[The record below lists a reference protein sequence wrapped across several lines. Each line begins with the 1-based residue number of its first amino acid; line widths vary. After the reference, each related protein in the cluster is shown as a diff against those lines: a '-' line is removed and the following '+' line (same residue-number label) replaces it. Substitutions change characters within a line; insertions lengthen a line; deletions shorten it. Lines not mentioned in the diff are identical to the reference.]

1 MPVLALI
8 IHTPDEKEKE
18 KMEEDGL
25 VTLNMT
31 HSSPPVNRNI
41 RNIGLI
47 ISREYKAR
55 VRTRGY
61 LWGTVAM
68 VVLLVV
74 GVFVPTIIEYFSSNP
89 QVKLAVVNTAGAV
102 AGQDAIVYLDKLV
115 NITAATNGSSVTTTT
130 NNGRAEFALK
140 AASPAD
146 LEKVRQEVRDGK
158 LDLVIVVGRTAGGDL
173 TFDYYTKESSN
184 STTLNL
190 ERIQGAAS
198 QLNFLDKLSQLG
210 LEPAQLATL
219 FNPPQAK
226 ITYSQQEQNG
236 RSQEESLASYFVVL
250 AGIILLF
257 TTMVNYGVMVAQ
269 GAVEEKSSRVM
280 EIIVNAATPFQLMMG
295 KIIGIGLAGFTQ
307 IGLMV
312 VAGGLAFTAQGPVKE
327 MLLGGKSGGTSIDI
341 SGLSLW
347 LLGLLVIYYVLGY
360 LLYAT
365 LYAAIGSLLSRQE
378 DVQNAMTPLTLVFL
392 ASYFVGIFAMQMPE
406 VNWVAWISYIPFF
419 TPMLMLTRAGLGN
432 LQWWEVPLSVVV
444 MIIAIVAFTWLAARV
459 YRAGVL
465 LYGQKPTLNKIWKLV
480 RVG

>member
-1 MPVLALI
+1 MLVLALI
-8 IHTPDEKEKE
+8 IHAPEEKKKE
-18 KMEEDGL
+18 ESEETEL
-25 VTLNMT
+25 VSPHIT
-31 HSSPPVNRNI
+31 HISQPVNQNI

-47 ISREYKAR
+47 TSREYKAR

-61 LWGTVAM
+61 ILGTVAL

-74 GVFVPTIIEYFSSNP
+74 GAFVPTIIEYFSSNA
-89 QVKLAVVNTAGAV
+89 QVKLAVVNTAGTV

-115 NITAATNGSSVTTTT
+115 NITAATNSSGLTTTT
-130 NNGRAEFALK
+130 NGRAEFALK
-140 AASPAD
+140 AASPAE
-146 LEKVRQEVRDGK
+146 LEKVRREVRDGK
-158 LDLVIVVGRTAGGDL
+158 LDLVMIVNRSASGEL

-190 ERIQGAAS
+190 ERVEGAAA

-210 LEPAQLATL
+210 LQPSQFATL

-236 RSQEESLASYFVVL
+236 RSQEETLAAYFVVM

-280 EIIVNAATPFQLMMG
+280 EIIVNAATPFQLMLG

-307 IGLMV
+307 IGIMV

-327 MLLGGKSGGTSIDI
+327 MWLGGKSGGTSIDI
-341 SGLSLW
+341 SGLSL
-347 LLGLLVIYYVLGY
+347 GLLSLLIIYYVLGY

-378 DVQNAMTPLTLVFL
+378 DVQNAMTPLTLIFL

-444 MIIAIVAFTWLAARV
+444 MIIAIVVFTWLAARV

-465 LYGQKPTLNKIWKLV
+465 LYGQKPTLGKIWRLV
-480 RVG
+480 RAG